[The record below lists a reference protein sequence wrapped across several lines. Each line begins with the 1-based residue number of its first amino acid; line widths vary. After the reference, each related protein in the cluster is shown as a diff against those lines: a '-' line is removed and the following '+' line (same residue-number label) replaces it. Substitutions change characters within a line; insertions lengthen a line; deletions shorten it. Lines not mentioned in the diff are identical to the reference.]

1 MAFSLSVQGVEVVE
15 VLEMLA
21 ATILIVSFV
30 PIVSIPTELEYVTN
44 RDMDSVRDAQSFRA
58 FASLLVSLL
67 LVLLSA
73 SLILEFTL
81 LRFSLDWSRATKT
94 FFKEHDLVLQVST
107 VGVVVVVDATA
118 PTEQTVIRFHDINIL
133 DFYSTLIISFFL
145 FFWLQGDI
153 LGGQGD

>member
-30 PIVSIPTELEYVTN
+30 PIVSISTELEYVTN

-107 VGVVVVVDATA
+107 VGVVVVVDATT
-118 PTEQTVIRFHDINIL
+118 PTGQTVIRFHGINIL
-133 DFYSTLIISFFL
+133 DFYSTLIISFFS
-145 FFWLQGDI
+145 FFGFKETF
-153 LGGQGD
+153 

>member
-58 FASLLVSLL
+58 FASLLLSLL

-107 VGVVVVVDATA
+107 VGVVVVVVDATA

-133 DFYSTLIISFFL
+133 DFYSTLIISFF
-145 FFWLQGDI
+145 FFLASRRHFRWPR
-153 LGGQGD
+153 

>member
-30 PIVSIPTELEYVTN
+30 PIVSISTELEYVTN

-81 LRFSLDWSRATKT
+81 LSFSLDWSRATKT

-133 DFYSTLIISFFL
+133 DFYSTLIISFFS
-145 FFWLQGDI
+145 FFGFKETF
-153 LGGQGD
+153 

>member
-67 LVLLSA
+67 LVLLR
-73 SLILEFTL
+73 E
-81 LRFSLDWSRATKT
+81 
-94 FFKEHDLVLQVST
+94 
-107 VGVVVVVDATA
+107 A
-118 PTEQTVIRFHDINIL
+118 P
-133 DFYSTLIISFFL
+133 
-145 FFWLQGDI
+145 
-153 LGGQGD
+153 